1 MPTFVGKILR
11 LFTKSSRLID
21 SFLNLELLQNLT
33 KLITNPDF
41 NISSDAYETF
51 KEIFILKR
59 ENDQLFET
67 FVLTNKT
74 AILDLFD
81 ILGHD
86 SNYFAKREGL
96 KSLYELVCRFDSL
109 RKDYTENKESL
120 KFIMNTVLDQNKA
133 I

>member
-1 MPTFVGKILR
+1 MLMR
-11 LFTKSSRLID
+11 LSRQVLP
-21 SFLNLELLQNLT
+21 LM
-33 KLITNPDF
+33 
-41 NISSDAYETF
+41 F

-120 KFIMNTVLDQNKA
+120 VIFSIFKFQKFIMNTVLDQNKA